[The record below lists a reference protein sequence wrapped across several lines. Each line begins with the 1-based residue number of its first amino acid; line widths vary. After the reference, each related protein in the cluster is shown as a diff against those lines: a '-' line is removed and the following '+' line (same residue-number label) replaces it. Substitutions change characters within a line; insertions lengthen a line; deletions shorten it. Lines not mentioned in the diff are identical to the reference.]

1 MHRFV
6 WNLRYPDPEA
16 VHVQTP
22 YNYPMGAIAGETP
35 LPPQGPLVLPGKYE
49 VRLTADGRTY
59 RQPLEVTMD
68 PRVDYR
74 RNQLESVLALELKI
88 SATLGRNYAGYQQV
102 KDLRSRLAEFTKRP
116 AGDPIATAAT
126 QLDSKAAAIE
136 GEPLSVFDTPK
147 DSNFTIVNDS
157 LVALIALVDG
167 ADFAPSEASFA
178 ALQRVCGA
186 MNDTFGEWQQLKAKD
201 LTDFRKLFDS
211 QKPDAIPDYPS
222 LTIDPNCGR

>member
-1 MHRFV
+1 V
-6 WNLRYPDPEA
+6 
-16 VHVQTP
+16 
-22 YNYPMGAIAGETP
+22 
-35 LPPQGPLVLPGKYE
+35 
-49 VRLTADGRTY
+49 DGQAY
-59 RQPLEVTMD
+59 RQPLEVKMD
-68 PRVDYR
+68 PRVDYA

-116 AGDPIATAAT
+116 AGDPSATAAT

-178 ALQRVCGA
+178 ALQKVCGA

-211 QKPDAIPDYPS
+211 QKPGAIPDYPS
-222 LTIDPNCGR
+222 LAIDPNCGR